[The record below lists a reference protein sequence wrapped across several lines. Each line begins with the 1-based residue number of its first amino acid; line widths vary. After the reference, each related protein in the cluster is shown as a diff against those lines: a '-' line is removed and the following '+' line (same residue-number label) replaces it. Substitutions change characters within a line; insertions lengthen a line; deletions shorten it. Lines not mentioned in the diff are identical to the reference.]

1 MATIKAR
8 TYNPEKTR
16 ASIIRAGIKLFNS
29 SGYHGTSVGDIAKAA
44 KITKGAF
51 YHHFQTKEELL
62 ILIHQQYTDYQ
73 IDAVRA
79 VIANN
84 DSPEQQLRELIRC
97 IVEAVRRY
105 RPNVRIFFQE
115 RRYLTRKYLA
125 QADEQ
130 RDVLEDAFQTVIE
143 NGIASGDFRQDLDAR
158 VVCLGIIGMCAWTY
172 QWFSDKGRLSADEV
186 ADNFA
191 ALLLEGLLA

>member
-16 ASIIRAGIKLFNS
+16 ASIIRAGIKLFSS

-84 DSPEQQLRELIRC
+84 ESPEQQLRELIRC

-191 ALLLEGLLA
+191 VLLLEGLLA

>member
-16 ASIIRAGIKLFNS
+16 ASIIRAGIKLFSS

-62 ILIHQQYTDYQ
+62 MLIHQQYTDYQ

-84 DSPEQQLRELIRC
+84 ESPEQQLRELIRC

-130 RDVLEDAFQTVIE
+130 RDVLEDAFQLVIE

>member
-16 ASIIRAGIKLFNS
+16 ASIIRAGIKLFSS

-130 RDVLEDAFQTVIE
+130 RDLLEDAFQSVIE

>member
-16 ASIIRAGIKLFNS
+16 ASIIRAGIKLFSS

>member
-16 ASIIRAGIKLFNS
+16 ASIIRAGIKLFSS

-62 ILIHQQYTDYQ
+62 MLIHQQYTDYQ

-130 RDVLEDAFQTVIE
+130 RDVLEDAFQSVIE

-186 ADNFA
+186 ADNFS

>member
-16 ASIIRAGIKLFNS
+16 ASIIRAGIKLFSS

-130 RDVLEDAFQTVIE
+130 RDVLEDAFQSVIE

>member
-16 ASIIRAGIKLFNS
+16 ASIIRSGIKLFSS

-130 RDVLEDAFQTVIE
+130 RDVLEDAFQSVIE

>member
-16 ASIIRAGIKLFNS
+16 ASIIRAGIKLFSS

-84 DSPEQQLRELIRC
+84 ESPEQQLRELIRC

-130 RDVLEDAFQTVIE
+130 RDVLEDAFQSVIE

>member
-16 ASIIRAGIKLFNS
+16 ASIIRAGIKLFSS

-44 KITKGAF
+44 QITKGAF

-62 ILIHQQYTDYQ
+62 MLIHQQYTDYQ

-84 DSPEQQLRELIRC
+84 ESPEQQLRELIRC

-130 RDVLEDAFQTVIE
+130 RDVLEDAFQLVIE

>member
-16 ASIIRAGIKLFNS
+16 ASIIRAGIKLFSS

-62 ILIHQQYTDYQ
+62 MLIHQQYTDYQ

-130 RDVLEDAFQTVIE
+130 RDVLEDAFQSVIE

-158 VVCLGIIGMCAWTY
+158 VACLGIIGMCAWTY

-186 ADNFA
+186 ADNFS